1 MLAVLRLFDIETPT
15 ARTVQSILAI
25 ALGTA
30 FTTMA
35 APNLSVSGLA
45 MIFLSSF
52 SEAGRLVLTQK
63 LLVNSKFS
71 VLEGQYFL
79 APVASACLLS
89 LAAVLELPNVFAAPA
104 VAEMEGQVNSL
115 ITSNT
120 ALLFLQVSTL
130 GVLVNYLSY
139 VVIQEVGS
147 LSFKLLG
154 TVRNVGLI
162 AWGVCFMG
170 EELTINQ
177 YAGYSISLGGLVAY
191 TIFQY
196 NKQEASRHVN
206 QVISQEEGAVSE
218 RNHNDKETSDSPQIY
233 YSEEK
238 GSAQP
243 RSP

>member
-1 MLAVLRLFDIETPT
+1 MLAVLRFFNIEIPT
-15 ARTVQSILAI
+15 ARTVQSVLAI

-30 FTTMA
+30 FTTIA
-35 APNLSVSGLA
+35 APNLSIPGLA
-45 MIFLSSF
+45 LIFLSSF

-79 APVASACLLS
+79 APVASVCLLS
-89 LAAVLELPNVFAAPA
+89 LAAVLELPKAFAAPA
-104 VAEMEGQVNSL
+104 IAQMEGQVNSF
-115 ITSNT
+115 IMSST
-120 ALLFLQVSTL
+120 AYLFLEVSAL

-162 AWGVCFMG
+162 AWGVCFMD
-170 EELTINQ
+170 EQLTINQ

-196 NKQEASRHVN
+196 KKQEALQRSDRAIPLHN
-206 QVISQEEGAVSE
+206 EARAE
-218 RNHNDKETSDSPQIY
+218 RPDSDKETSDTTQIH
-233 YSEEK
+233 SSGEE
-238 GSAQP
+238 GPAQEA
-243 RSP
+243 SS